1 MQIVSSPMSAAVTN
15 SIQEAYM
22 SITCHWSHLKRME
35 WPMARRNSCTGRW
48 PAAYSQQRLR
58 RRFLWSNPTACLT
71 TVTKWWDGSA
81 PPDFAAG
88 YFNPPTRWWSWC
100 CSLKSWLVHIPQ
112 RRWEARQG
120 VTYPLSDLTRYS
132 VDVCLSEVAEEFN
145 TDGGATDVSQC
156 SPLDTPVTGRN
167 ANSSIISNFRRR
179 DEAVCPLCSWRQT
192 QGRILRHVDCVK
204 W

>member
-88 YFNPPTRWWSWC
+88 YFNPPTRYGADA
-100 CSLKSWLVHIPQ
+100 VHL
-112 RRWEARQG
+112 R
-120 VTYPLSDLTRYS
+120 
-132 VDVCLSEVAEEFN
+132 VDSCTFHSA
-145 TDGGATDVSQC
+145 GGKRGRVWRIRCPTWH
-156 SPLDTPVTGRN
+156 DTPSTYVS
-167 ANSSIISNFRRR
+167 A
-179 DEAVCPLCSWRQT
+179 
-192 QGRILRHVDCVK
+192 K
-204 W
+204 